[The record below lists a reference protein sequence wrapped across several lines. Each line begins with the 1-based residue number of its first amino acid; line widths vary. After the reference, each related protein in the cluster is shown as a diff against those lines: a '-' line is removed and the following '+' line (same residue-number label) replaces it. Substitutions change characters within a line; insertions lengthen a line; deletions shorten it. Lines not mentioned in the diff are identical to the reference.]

1 MSEGLDF
8 HVCNRTPRQLM
19 VSTWLLMGSTRWP
32 GRVAPLFD
40 PHLGFSLIFDLATI
54 DPVAREGWVVA
65 ADSVESRHCV
75 HAPHSELGEQLGLS
89 DSRMVILSHLKYV
102 TAKNKTGVKSL
113 NNQQLLSITP
123 YM

>member
-1 MSEGLDF
+1 MAKKRKTLTAE
-8 HVCNRTPRQLM
+8 R
-19 VSTWLLMGSTRWP
+19 
-32 GRVAPLFD
+32 
-40 PHLGFSLIFDLATI
+40 IFDLATI

-102 TAKNKTGVKSL
+102 TAKNKTGGKNYRARAENKKGAANPSS
-113 NNQQLLSITP
+113 QEP
-123 YM
+123 K

>member
-1 MSEGLDF
+1 M
-8 HVCNRTPRQLM
+8 
-19 VSTWLLMGSTRWP
+19 
-32 GRVAPLFD
+32 APLFD

-89 DSRMVILSHLKYV
+89 DSRMVILSHLKVGRSHEATEYSQSRS
-102 TAKNKTGVKSL
+102 NDYYP
-113 NNQQLLSITP
+113 SIHS
-123 YM
+123 M